1 MVQLYMLMVEQCLHK
16 MKKIKQNFNLNNKV
30 AVITGSSKGIGASI
44 AYTYAEFGAK
54 VIVSSRKTE
63 DIEKS
68 C

>member
-1 MVQLYMLMVEQCLHK
+1 MLMVEQCLHK

-54 VIVSSRKTE
+54 VIVSSR
-63 DIEKS
+63 
-68 C
+68 